1 MRQPPAEIE
10 LEELEELEPQPK
22 RRRLRNR
29 LIIDKT
35 IKISTN
41 QFRARIE
48 NQFVE
53 LRCEDSSDDIIFIRV
68 SPETYFRR
76 PCHGGERIHNN
87 LGFTISRLFSRNL
100 GVISAPPLE
109 DREMEQST
117 EAIRRQSH
125 RTFQRSMLERI
136 DEVPE
141 VPIVQDRPE
150 MQLEVPV
157 PDVNV
162 TNEMLNVSEQPR
174 VSALVELDIEDIPT
188 QKIMTL
194 SQARKRTAEQIITET
209 PKRLRSVGY
218 RSSQQATEIAQT
230 DKDADK
236 ENIPANIQLPPQDEE
251 LILSAKLH
259 QAGLAD
265 IQQPSV
271 AEVEVH
277 SQTQRPATTSRSRRT
292 GSESSET
299 PLGSLDRTKVS
310 LGDSEHTTDS
320 RRFIRDQWGTEG
332 TMLKVMKHIQIGLQP
347 VTVASLLAKGPV
359 ISGYKGVIAARC
371 FTSLLKLKQHG
382 FINVKKNP
390 DSLEII
396 DITPG
401 PKITE

>member
-1 MRQPPAEIE
+1 M
-10 LEELEELEPQPK
+10 
-22 RRRLRNR
+22 
-29 LIIDKT
+29 
-35 IKISTN
+35 
-41 QFRARIE
+41 
-48 NQFVE
+48 
-53 LRCEDSSDDIIFIRV
+53 
-68 SPETYFRR
+68 
-76 PCHGGERIHNN
+76 
-87 LGFTISRLFSRNL
+87 
-100 GVISAPPLE
+100 
-109 DREMEQST
+109 
-117 EAIRRQSH
+117 
-125 RTFQRSMLERI
+125 
-136 DEVPE
+136 
-141 VPIVQDRPE
+141 
-150 MQLEVPV
+150 
-157 PDVNV
+157 
-162 TNEMLNVSEQPR
+162 
-174 VSALVELDIEDIPT
+174 
-188 QKIMTL
+188 
-194 SQARKRTAEQIITET
+194 
-209 PKRLRSVGY
+209 GY